1 MKRKNLYLL
10 CGPAGVGKTTWV
22 KDNIKDDTKDI
33 HISRDLIRFSMVSE
47 NEDYFSK
54 ENEVFNEFIRQIKE
68 GIDSYENIFVDAT
81 HINQASRNKVLKNL
95 PLDKINIIP
104 VNFII
109 PLDVCLKRNAQRTGR
124 AKVPETAIKNMYK
137 NFSPASLDENPL
149 YTEIWNI
156 KEKNLD
162 RS

>member
-104 VNFII
+104 INFII

-124 AKVPETAIKNMYK
+124 AKVPETAVKNMYK
-137 NFSPASLDENPL
+137 NFSPANHQEKYKY
-149 YTEIWNI
+149 YTILSV
-156 KEKNLD
+156 KE
-162 RS
+162 